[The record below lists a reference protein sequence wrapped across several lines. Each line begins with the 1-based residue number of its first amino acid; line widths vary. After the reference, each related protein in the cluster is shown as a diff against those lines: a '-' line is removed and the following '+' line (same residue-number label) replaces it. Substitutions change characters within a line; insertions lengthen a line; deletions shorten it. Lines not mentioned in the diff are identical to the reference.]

1 MDRGEN
7 VTRRRADDPAELDG
21 PLPDVTAPDASAGQ
35 DVTGEVD
42 GAAESVA
49 DEADFEDTH
58 DVGRLSTAPRADSS
72 VAVPRLG
79 TTELLRWMWRQLTSM
94 RIALTLLFLL
104 SVAAIPGSLLPQRE
118 IDPNKVLQ
126 FYSAHPGWA
135 PFLDRLQLFDVFESV
150 WFGAIY
156 SLLFVSL
163 IGCILPRSVAH
174 FRAMRAAP
182 PAAPRNLKR
191 LPVHA
196 SFRTAA
202 PADEA
207 LAAAGRRLKGRRF
220 RTTTGSDGVGTWVS
234 AEKGY
239 LRETGNLLFH
249 LALIGILVAVAIGHF
264 FGFKGARLVTEGTGF
279 CDTVAG
285 YDTLTMGQ
293 AVSAADL
300 PPFCIKL
307 NQFDATY
314 QESGDQFGQ
323 PRSFDAHVG
332 YRATPTSPTRD
343 VDVRVNSPI
352 NVNGT
357 NVFLEGHGYAPVVTV
372 RDGTGRVVF
381 DGPVTFLGLN
391 ANFVSNGAIKVP
403 DAKPKGLGFQGW
415 LLPTAVQLPG
425 SMPTSMFPAA
435 QNPELILAAY
445 AGDLGMNGA
454 GSQSVYTL
462 DVSKMTQLDVKS
474 KTNPAAGNALEL
486 AVGQTAT
493 LPDGL
498 GSITFDGVRQWA
510 QFNIAYDPGQPIA
523 LGSAVAAVLGLLGSL
538 GIRRRRIWV
547 RVSEQAD
554 GTRLIEV
561 AGLARTEG
569 ATPTTE
575 VTEAAEALAGQ
586 LTVVPDNT
594 ASDDGVS
601 DDAPAA
607 DDEPSAELPRQQRT
621 STPRTGASA

>member
-1 MDRGEN
+1 MNRDEI
-7 VTRRRADDPAELDG
+7 VTKRTDTDDPAEPVAEAATD
-21 PLPDVTAPDASAGQ
+21 APDEEVGFADADAG
-35 DVTGEVD
+35 VN
-42 GAAESVA
+42 
-49 DEADFEDTH
+49 
-58 DVGRLSTAPRADSS
+58 RLSTAPLADADSP

-126 FYSAHPGWA
+126 FLAAHRGWG

-156 SLLFVSL
+156 CLLFVSL
-163 IGCILPRSVAH
+163 IGCILPRSLAH
-174 FRAMRAAP
+174 YRAMRGAP
-182 PAAPRNLKR
+182 PAAPRNLRR

-196 SFRTAA
+196 SFQTTA

-207 LAAAGRRLKGRRF
+207 LAAAGKRLKGRRF
-220 RTTTGSDGVGTWVS
+220 RTVTGSDAAGSWVA

-249 LALIGILVAVAIGHF
+249 LSLIGILAAVAIGHF

-279 CDTVAG
+279 CNTVAG

-293 AVSAADL
+293 AVTAADL
-300 PPFCIKL
+300 PPFCIRL
-307 NQFDATY
+307 NKFSATY
-314 QESGDQFGQ
+314 QESGDQLGQ
-323 PRSFDAHVG
+323 PRTFDAYVS
-332 YRATPTSPTRD
+332 YRATPNSRPQD
-343 VDVRVNSPI
+343 VDVKVNDPI
-352 NVNGT
+352 SVNGT

-381 DGPVTFLGLN
+381 DGPVTFLGMD
-391 ANFVSNGAIKVP
+391 ANFTSNGAIKVP

-415 LLPTAVQLPG
+415 LLPTAVRLPG
-425 SMPTSMFPAA
+425 SMPASVFPAP

-445 AGDLGMNGA
+445 AGDLGMDGNGA
-454 GSQSVYTL
+454 QSVYTL

-486 AVGQTAT
+486 TVGQTAT
-493 LPDGL
+493 LPNGL

-510 QFNIAYDPGQPIA
+510 QFNVAYDPGQPIA
-523 LGSAVAAVLGLLGSL
+523 LGSAAAAVLGLLGSL

-547 RVSEQAD
+547 RITERSD
-554 GTRLIEV
+554 GTRLVEV

-569 ATPTTE
+569 ATPTGE
-575 VTEAAEALAGQ
+575 VTDAAEALAAQ
-586 LTVVPDNT
+586 LTV
-594 ASDDGVS
+594 A
-601 DDAPAA
+601 APA
-607 DDEPSAELPRQQRT
+607 DGDGPSDPPQTGLPRQQTAQTSQRK